1 MKRNNVT
8 KQTMPYLLLI
18 LVVLGTLVFYNIG
31 QNKVNELTY
40 DELIVE
46 LSKDKV
52 ESIEVTPKS
61 SAGVYNIK
69 GKLSDY
75 SENETFKVN
84 VPL

>member
-1 MKRNNVT
+1 MKKNNVT

-46 LSKDKV
+46 LSKDTV
-52 ESIEVTPKS
+52 ESIEVTPKANAVS
-61 SAGVYNIK
+61 DK
-69 GKLSDY
+69 GTLTLNDSF
-75 SENETFKVN
+75 S
-84 VPL
+84 L